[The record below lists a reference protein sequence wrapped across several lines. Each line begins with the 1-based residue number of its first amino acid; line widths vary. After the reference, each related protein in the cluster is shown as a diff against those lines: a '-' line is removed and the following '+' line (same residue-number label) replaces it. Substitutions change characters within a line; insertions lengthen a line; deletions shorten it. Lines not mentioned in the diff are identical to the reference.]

1 MPQIGPLEILVVAV
15 LALIVF
21 GPERLPDMARSLAKG
36 VTQLKRMA
44 SDVKSEFD
52 MSLEEEKEA
61 PSATKEAVAAEA
73 PSVIAPDKVA
83 PSVVPSNT
91 DSPVEAVN
99 ATSAA
104 RV

>member
-21 GPERLPDMARSLAKG
+21 GPERLPEIARSLAKG

-52 MSLEEEKEA
+52 LSLEEEKET
-61 PSATKEAVAAEA
+61 PTVTEPAVETAG
-73 PSVIAPDKVA
+73 PRVVA
-83 PSVVPSNT
+83 PSVDTSNT
-91 DSPVEAVN
+91 VTPVEGVDATTAV
-99 ATSAA
+99 S